1 MGKRIC
7 VIGRP
12 GSGKS
17 TFAVKL
23 AKKTGLPL
31 VHLDQIWWKEN
42 WVESTREEFDRKLAE
57 KLAMDS
63 WIIEGDYSR
72 TLKMRCAKADILY
85 VYDLPKVQSVFGYL
99 KRAVKNWGTSRADMP
114 ENCIE
119 KIEWEFIKYIWNYKL
134 TDIKSLQ
141 KEFPELKIVVMKSH
155 KAANKIL
162 QSF

>member
-17 TFAVKL
+17 TFAIKL

-42 WVESTREEFDRKLAE
+42 WVESTREEFDQKLAE

-72 TLKMRCAKADILY
+72 TLKMRCAKLI
-85 VYDLPKVQSVFGYL
+85 VFMSMICL
-99 KRAVKNWGTSRADMP
+99 RCSRFSA
-114 ENCIE
+114 I
-119 KIEWEFIKYIWNYKL
+119 
-134 TDIKSLQ
+134 
-141 KEFPELKIVVMKSH
+141 
-155 KAANKIL
+155 
-162 QSF
+162 